1 MKQTGK
7 TWIDAEGN
15 TVPVAYV
22 SQFNKLAE
30 TYGQRIAAEANA
42 IASRIQSAKAMFLGY
57 GEEML
62 NRSNAENKKNASQI
76 TFYVFDK
83 TYRVEYLKKEQK
95 VTVWKA
101 TKENPTYKDYEQ
113 IILEMN
119 SAAVLIAAAANHF
132 KEMMDPPPIETF
144 EGDDLADG
152 SRGPVASGKIDL
164 DLMKEHL
171 KDEVDFDSLSEEQ
184 QEQLKQ
190 IAEKPTKRMKREDP
204 DTIKQAPIGQRVMSG
219 FEKAIKEAAAN
230 NIADTS
236 DTPTLS
242 AYTGTAPEVAVSN
255 DTGALPLPEMV
266 PSETAPDGPSDDT
279 EDDGTRDDEA
289 PLFAGQSSK

>member
-119 SAAVLIAAAANHF
+119 AA
-132 KEMMDPPPIETF
+132 PILFAET
-144 EGDDLADG
+144 
-152 SRGPVASGKIDL
+152 PVTTEVVAMKGLGIDL
-164 DLMKEHL
+164 EKMKEDL

-190 IAEKPTKRMKREDP
+190 IVEKPTKREDP

-230 NIADTS
+230 NIADAS
-236 DTPTLS
+236 DTPAPS

-255 DTGALPLPEMV
+255 DTGALPIPEMEL
-266 PSETAPDGPSDDT
+266 SETAPDGPSDDAD
-279 EDDGTRDDEA
+279 EDEMDRAKTAADNNIAALEA
-289 PLFAGQSSK
+289 PPIPPLFAGQSSK